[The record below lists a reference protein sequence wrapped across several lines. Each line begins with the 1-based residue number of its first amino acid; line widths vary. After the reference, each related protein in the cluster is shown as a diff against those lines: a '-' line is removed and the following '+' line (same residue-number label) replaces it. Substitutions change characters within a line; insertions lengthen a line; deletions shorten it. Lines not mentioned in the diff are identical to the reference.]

1 MTTGERTALNSTG
14 VEKFQWDGSS
24 FVGITWWL
32 QGKHTKLR
40 VLMRELTMGSRL
52 SNKGKCG
59 NFRKVGIIVSGDLGE
74 N

>member
-14 VEKFQWDGSS
+14 VEKFQWDCSS
-24 FVGITWWL
+24 FMGIAWWL

-40 VLMRELTMGSRL
+40 VPTRELTMGSRL
-52 SNKGKCG
+52 SNEGKCD
-59 NFRKVGIIVSGDLGE
+59 NFRNMGVTVSGELGE